1 MAAQG
6 GPDLIRLWTI
16 QSLPAWQKAQRV
28 GALKGDGRFV
38 WKEFRP
44 AYRWMRRQM
53 AERLGDCRGQ
63 YPVWAWLQ
71 PKPDLRRGGHLPQ
84 GMIGVRLEFIV
95 PAQEVLLSDFSAW
108 HMVLNDGYLA
118 LSEAESD
125 AFYERHFACCETTP
139 RPAAPRPLR
148 CAKEVEKSW
157 ERIFGIESLANN
169 TYWQGAMSTQGVLRE
184 LPLER
189 IVRVDSFVSR

>member
-1 MAAQG
+1 MA
-6 GPDLIRLWTI
+6 
-16 QSLPAWQKAQRV
+16 KAQRV

-118 LSEAESD
+118 LSEGESD
-125 AFYERHFACCETTP
+125 AFYERHSACCETTP
-139 RPAAPRPLR
+139 RPATPSRFDVP
-148 CAKEVEKSW
+148 KKSSKAGGEFSPSNLW
-157 ERIFGIESLANN
+157 LTTPTGRATCQLKGSSASCHWSES
-169 TYWQGAMSTQGVLRE
+169 
-184 LPLER
+184 
-189 IVRVDSFVSR
+189 